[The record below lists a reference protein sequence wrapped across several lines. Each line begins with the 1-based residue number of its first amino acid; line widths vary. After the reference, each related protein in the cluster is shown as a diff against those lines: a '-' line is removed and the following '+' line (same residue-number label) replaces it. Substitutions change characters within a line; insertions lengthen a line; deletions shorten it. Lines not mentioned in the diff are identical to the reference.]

1 LGRPIS
7 TEYASGRKILTGI
20 SDPSGLRLVFE
31 LDGNRVF
38 CHVDANEALCGRAK
52 VVPAGVVQSVVD
64 DLAHATVAA
73 LKKRIGVTREC
84 RIRFLKPLYGG
95 ESFRADGTLF
105 RDGSPSGAGDILVVQ
120 ARFMNKRE
128 QLCVEAETEVF
139 PLSAEQVRR
148 MTPDGMVPAE
158 LRKYLP

>member
-1 LGRPIS
+1 MGRPIS
-7 TEYASGRKILTGI
+7 TEFQAGRKILTGV

-38 CHVDANEALCGRAK
+38 CHVDANEEVTGRGK
-52 VVPAGVVQSVVD
+52 VVPPSIVQAVAD

-73 LKKRIGVTREC
+73 LKKRIGVTRES
-84 RIRFLKPLYGG
+84 RIRFLKPLYTG
-95 ESFRADGTLF
+95 EHFRADGTVF
-105 RDGSPSGAGDILVVQ
+105 RDTGDIVVVQ
-120 ARFMNKRE
+120 ARMVNKKE
-128 QLCVEAETEVF
+128 QLCIEAETEIF

>member
-1 LGRPIS
+1 MGRPIQ
-7 TEYASGRKILTGI
+7 TEYTAGRKILTGV

-52 VVPAGVVQSVVD
+52 VVPAGVIQAVTD

-73 LKKRIGVTREC
+73 LKKRVGVVRES
-84 RIRFLKPLYGG
+84 RIRFLKPLYAG
-95 ESFRADGTLF
+95 ESFRADATLA
-105 RDGSPSGAGDILVVQ
+105 RDTGDLVVVQ
-120 ARFMNKRE
+120 ARMVNKKE
-128 QLCVEAETEVF
+128 QLCVEGEIEVF
-139 PLSAEQVRR
+139 GLTAEQVRR
-148 MTPDGMVPAE
+148 MTSDGMVPPE